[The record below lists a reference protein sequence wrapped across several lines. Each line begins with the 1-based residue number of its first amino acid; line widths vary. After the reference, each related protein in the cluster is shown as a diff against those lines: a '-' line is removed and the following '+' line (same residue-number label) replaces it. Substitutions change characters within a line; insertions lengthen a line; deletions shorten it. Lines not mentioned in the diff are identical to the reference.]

1 MFYESSQAEK
11 PLYQW
16 WGKCWHKTCPTA
28 KKAATLL
35 LNFILSAKHYF
46 FINKKTSDTHR
57 NFCIQC
63 NRLQIWQ
70 IKLHMSKNH
79 AMKALKENQC
89 VQCEGHCRKYNRCLL
104 IYLKT
109 KLKDWEHDRL

>member
-1 MFYESSQAEK
+1 M
-11 PLYQW
+11 
-16 WGKCWHKTCPTA
+16 A

-35 LNFILSAKHYF
+35 LNFILNAKHYF
-46 FINKKTSDTHR
+46 FINKKNSDNHR
-57 NFCIQC
+57 NFCIHC
-63 NRLQIWQ
+63 SMLQIWQ
-70 IKLHMSKNH
+70 IELHMSKNY

-89 VQCEGHCRKYNRCLL
+89 IQCAGHCKKCNRCLL